1 MSFFSSPIHSSAQVL
16 TSALLSAPLHRQ
28 SASNHYMFCTNKPH
42 QKSPS
47 SNFKLQNQENQKIKQ
62 SNLHISIMPRKAAS
76 ASTSDLT
83 PKSWDNVDFLNDL
96 LVAFYQV
103 GCHTN
108 SFNPQVNNAIVEF
121 LTSRGYDTSW
131 SAIR

>member
-47 SNFKLQNQENQKIKQ
+47 SNFKLQTSKPREPENKTIKSPHIHHASQ
-62 SNLHISIMPRKAAS
+62 SRFRLDFGLDPEILGQCRLPQRPACRLLPSGLPYQQLQS
-76 ASTSDLT
+76 AG
-83 PKSWDNVDFLNDL
+83 
-96 LVAFYQV
+96 QQ
-103 GCHTN
+103 CHCGV
-108 SFNPQVNNAIVEF
+108 SYFSG
-121 LTSRGYDTSW
+121 L
-131 SAIR
+131 